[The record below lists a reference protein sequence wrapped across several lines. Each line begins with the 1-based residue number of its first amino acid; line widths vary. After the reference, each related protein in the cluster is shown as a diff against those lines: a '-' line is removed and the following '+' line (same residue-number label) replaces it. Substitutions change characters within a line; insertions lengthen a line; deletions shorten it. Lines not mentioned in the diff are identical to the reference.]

1 MSTSR
6 KHFLRHSLLAG
17 LGLAGA
23 RQLLAAGNRSP
34 VSPLFRGSETPVVV
48 NAGIAGNTTTNLIKR
63 IDTDCLAHKP
73 ELVIMMVGTNDMA
86 NGKHVAPDKY
96 KSNLL
101 WLAEKIQ
108 QSGARLL
115 MMTILPFYEPYLL
128 TRHPAEFFQP
138 EGAEGRRKQVNQ
150 IIQDVASTRK
160 ADLLD
165 ISSIFEK
172 VGKVGTDAD
181 SLIRNEAN
189 SGKTDGVHPTR
200 DGYRFLAL
208 AVSQYIQ
215 YHQLPT
221 GTIVCFGDSITKG
234 DGSIDKESYPAYL
247 AKLLS

>member
-6 KHFLRHSLLAG
+6 KHFIQRSILAG
-17 LGLAGA
+17 LGLAGGS
-23 RQLLAAGNRSP
+23 RLLAAP
-34 VSPLFRGSETPVVV
+34 SPLKSSSWLATATTPVVI
-48 NAGIAGNTTTNLIKR
+48 NTGIAGNTTTNLIKR

-108 QSGARLL
+108 DSGARLL

-150 IIQDVASTRK
+150 IIQDVATARK

-165 ISSIFEK
+165 LGSIFEK
-172 VGKVGTDAD
+172 VGKVGLDPE

-208 AVSQYIQ
+208 AVSQYVQ

-221 GTIVCFGDSITKG
+221 GKIVCFGDSITKG